1 MSRSQRPGSGVVP
14 GWRLGVQKGA
24 SSTRAATFCAHR
36 KQCPPCARAST
47 HLFSGGTKC
56 AIEGGVGALYTRI
69 MCVCAVC
76 RLASRLAS
84 RLVACRVIFLNI
96 LRPCPGFARV
106 VSERMSSLRVHTSV
120 YNFMRCDDVL
130 GGVDRIDRCEGS
142 VGPRS
147 PALTYSHSQ
156 PNRETG
162 SGRRGHALTHMNS
175 QP

>member
-14 GWRLGVQKGA
+14 GGRLGVQKGA
-24 SSTRAATFCAHR
+24 NSTRAATFCAHR

-56 AIEGGVGALYTRI
+56 ATEGGVGALYTRI

-106 VSERMSSLRVHTSV
+106 VSERMSSLRVHIGV
-120 YNFMRCDDVL
+120 QVCDAMAFSAAWIGSTDVRAPL
-130 GGVDRIDRCEGS
+130 GQGARLS
-142 VGPRS
+142 
-147 PALTYSHSQ
+147 
-156 PNRETG
+156 
-162 SGRRGHALTHMNS
+162 LTHTRNRIAKLG
-175 QP
+175 PAGEVTR

>member
-14 GWRLGVQKGA
+14 GGRLGVQKGA
-24 SSTRAATFCAHR
+24 NSTRAATFCAHR

-56 AIEGGVGALYTRI
+56 ATEGGVGALYTRI

-147 PALTYSHSQ
+147 PTHLLTLATDSR
-156 PNRETG
+156 NWEAGEVT
-162 SGRRGHALTHMNS
+162 L
-175 QP
+175 

>member
-1 MSRSQRPGSGVVP
+1 MADFSRYESVAEA
-14 GWRLGVQKGA
+14 RLWCGPRGA
-24 SSTRAATFCAHR
+24 PRCTERRGSTRAATFCAHR

-56 AIEGGVGALYTRI
+56 ATEGGVGALYTRI

-106 VSERMSSLRVHTSV
+106 VSERMSSLRVHIGV
-120 YNFMRCDDVL
+120 QVCDAMAFSAAWIGSTDVRAPL
-130 GGVDRIDRCEGS
+130 GQGAR
-142 VGPRS
+142 
-147 PALTYSHSQ
+147 LTYSHSQ
-156 PNRETG
+156 PTRETG
-162 SGRRGHALTHMNS
+162 RQARSRSNS